1 MDLIENDKNLID
13 YYEND
18 ENYEN
23 YENDENLFD
32 ECENE
37 EIVPIPK
44 EKRHL
49 RTQSYD
55 KSVNDLVGMMRDG
68 RIILTPEYQ
77 RNYVWDNK
85 KASLLIESILLN
97 IPIPVIYAAREPN
110 ENLSWNIVDGLQR
123 LNALKRF
130 YNNEF
135 SLIGLEILSELNGKK
150 YNSLNTKTKSYLDDA
165 NLRIV
170 LLFEDSHPDIKYDI
184 FMRLNTG
191 SVKLK
196 PQELRNC
203 LYRGSFNESLK
214 EMVRDP
220 KILNIMNLKEPHKRM
235 DDVELILRYIA
246 ISENF
251 DKEKNLLSNYNG
263 VMKSFLNDYMHN
275 NQNMS
280 KEKIDNIKKKVITTV
295 KKVFSIFGRKAF
307 RRIDENSSNS
317 TRINLSLMDV
327 IMISFEDYSEEELIK
342 NKDKIISLY
351 KSITTNDES
360 FISLITTGTSSKN
373 SIESRIKKWKDSF
386 RGIMNEW

>member
-1 MDLIENDKNLID
+1 MYLIENDNNLID
-13 YYEND
+13 NYEVD
-18 ENYEN
+18 ENLINY

-32 ECENE
+32 DYENE

-110 ENLSWNIVDGLQR
+110 ECLSWNIVDGLQR

-135 SLIGLEILSELNGKK
+135 SLVGLEILSELNGKK
-150 YNSLNTKTKSYLDDA
+150 YNTLNMRTKSYLDDA

-280 KEKIDNIKKKVITTV
+280 KENIENIKKKVITTV
-295 KKVFSIFGRKAF
+295 KKVFNIFGRKAF

-327 IMISFEDYSEEELIK
+327 IMISFEDYTEEELIK

-351 KSITTNDES
+351 KNITTNDES

-373 SIESRIKKWKDSF
+373 SIELRIKKWKDSF
-386 RGIMNEW
+386 RGIMNE

>member
-386 RGIMNEW
+386 RGIMNE

>member
-1 MDLIENDKNLID
+1 MSLNGI
-13 YYEND
+13 
-18 ENYEN
+18 
-23 YENDENLFD
+23 DENLFD
-32 ECENE
+32 NDENDE
-37 EIVPIPK
+37 FVPIPK

-55 KSVNDLVGMMRDG
+55 KSVDDLVGMMEDG
-68 RIILTPEYQ
+68 RIYLTPEYQ

-97 IPIPVIYAAREPN
+97 IPIPVIYAAREKN

-135 SLIGLEILSELNGKK
+135 SLRGLEILSELNGERYKT
-150 YNSLNTKTKSYLDDA
+150 LNVKTKSYLDDA

-203 LYRGSFNESLK
+203 LYRGTFNEALK
-214 EMVRDP
+214 EMVTDEN
-220 KILNIMNLKEPHKRM
+220 ILNIMNLTSPHKRM
-235 DDVELILRYIA
+235 DDIELILRYIA
-246 ISENF
+246 ISENY
-251 DKEKNLLSNYNG
+251 DKNKEILNNYNG
-263 VMKSFLNDYMHN
+263 VMKSFLNDYMHH

-280 KEKIDNIKKKVITTV
+280 LDEIEKIKSKVILTV
-295 KKVFSIFGRKAF
+295 KKVYSIFGKQAF
-307 RRIDENSSNS
+307 RRIDEESESS

-327 IMISFEDYSEEELIK
+327 IMISFEDCSEEELTR

-351 KSITTNDES
+351 KSITTTNED
-360 FISLITTGTSSKN
+360 FISAITTGTSSKYN
-373 SIESRIKKWKDSF
+373 IELRIKAWNDSF
-386 RGIMNEW
+386 RRIINE